1 MCWTFDTPLEGQFKA
16 NTVADMIEWVL
27 RDLETMLQL
36 KVKVRLLFTFSFKVK
51 DVVKERG

>member
-36 KVKVRLLFTFSFKVK
+36 KVKVRLLLTSSFKVK